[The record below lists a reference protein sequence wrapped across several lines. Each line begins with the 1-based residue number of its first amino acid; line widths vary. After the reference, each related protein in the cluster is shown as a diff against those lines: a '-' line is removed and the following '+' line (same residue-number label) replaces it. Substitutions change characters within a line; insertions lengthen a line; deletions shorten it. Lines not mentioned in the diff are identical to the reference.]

1 MTLEQLRIFVKVVQ
15 TGSFTKAAD
24 ALATQKSHVSRV
36 VQQLEAHLGARLLER
51 STRALAVTE
60 MGREVFERAVGILA
74 AVEDTARMVQSIQ
87 GEPRGVLRVTAGVE
101 FGQLAV
107 GAWIDE
113 YLQRY
118 PGVSAEVEYTSR
130 LIDVVHEG
138 FDVAIR
144 VGPLQE
150 PRLVAR
156 RLGELEYGVFAC
168 PKYLAAQGT
177 PASVDELKSHSLV
190 MFNQGSHRKGWQLAP
205 RDKALGEPVK
215 VDGPA
220 RLRVNNSFAVRDTLL
235 NSLGIGVLPL
245 VVAQGAL
252 AAGRLRPVLP
262 GWAPEPVP
270 VHALYASTRYLS
282 PKLKAFIDIAMARF
296 NDAGQSAR
304 QAVTQACA
312 V

>member
-24 ALATQKSHVSRV
+24 ALVTQKSHVSRV

-107 GAWIDE
+107 GGWIDE

-304 QAVTQACA
+304 QAVAQACA